1 MVDINEASERLI
13 YETAKQ
19 ALAQPDFHRAIQSF
33 LQLADL
39 GIVDFSVEERAAP
52 NPERMRPDAAIDI
65 RVEHKTKRSH
75 TPITFSF
82 EEESL
87 GTRRLFAYGGPLLS
101 TLKNGCVLFV
111 DELDASLHP
120 RMLRALVT
128 IFHDPKLNPHHAQLI
143 FNTHDITL
151 LDSLIFRRDQIWL
164 IEKDRSGASHLY
176 SLLEFSPRKDEALA
190 KGYLQ
195 GRYGAVP
202 FVRENLLEGNLFNGK
217 G

>member
-1 MVDINEASERLI
+1 
-13 YETAKQ
+13 
-19 ALAQPDFHRAIQSF
+19 
-33 LQLADL
+33 
-39 GIVDFSVEERAAP
+39 
-52 NPERMRPDAAIDI
+52 
-65 RVEHKTKRSH
+65 
-75 TPITFSF
+75 
-82 EEESL
+82 
-87 GTRRLFAYGGPLLS
+87 
-101 TLKNGCVLFV
+101 
-111 DELDASLHP
+111 
-120 RMLRALVT
+120 MLRALVT